1 MVNELKKELEELKK
15 YYDDG
20 IMVSMRESIAGAS
33 LCKNILSELEILD
46 QEDISDQGKIDKL
59 YDYVNKKNEILK
71 EESAYESLMSA
82 SGYDSPVIKEIKKVI
97 EKYCEH
103 RTR

>member
-20 IMVSMRESIAGAS
+20 EMISMRESISGAS
-33 LCKNILSELEILD
+33 LCKDILSKFDIIE
-46 QEDISDQGKIDKL
+46 QENISEQDKIEKL
-59 YDYVNKKNEILK
+59 YEYVNKKNEILK
-71 EESAYESLMSA
+71 EESSYEPLMSA
-82 SGYDSPVIKEIKKVI
+82 SGYDSPIIKEIKKVI

>member
-1 MVNELKKELEELKK
+1 MVDELKNDLEELRK

-20 IMVSMRESIAGAS
+20 IMISMRESISGAS
-33 LCKNILSELEILD
+33 LCKDILSKFDVID
-46 QEDISDQGKIDKL
+46 QENISDQDKIDKL
-59 YDYVNKKNEILK
+59 YDYVNKKSEILK
-71 EESAYESLMSA
+71 EESAYEPLMSA

-103 RTR
+103 KTR